1 MEWMIPF
8 MGWFLIAVGI
18 LKVLDWRRFTE
29 NFAKYDLIAM
39 RNKTYSK
46 AYPLIEILIGAA
58 FLYAWN
64 VKIVAGILLILM
76 TIGVAGVAKSLR
88 ANKKIQCAC
97 LGKLSH
103 HLNIPLTKFT
113 LVEDII
119 MGLMALAI
127 LLL

>member
-76 TIGVAGVAKSLR
+76 TIGVAGVAKALR
-88 ANKKIQCAC
+88 ANKKIQCVASTY
-97 LGKLSH
+97 LSQH
-103 HLNIPLTKFT
+103 VRQTCHN
-113 LVEDII
+113 
-119 MGLMALAI
+119 
-127 LLL
+127 